1 MKVKII
7 TNKINNFILK
17 IEKITG
23 KNLNLPIL
31 NCILLEAK
39 KNQLIIKSTNLD
51 LGVEISLTTEVEEE
65 GVVAVPGNVLKNL
78 LSNIPVNE
86 NILLKTEKDNLLIS
100 SKNNTSIIKSY
111 SHNDFPLIPKIDSK
125 NNIKIDS
132 KKLLKGLK
140 SVWFSA
146 STSTIRPELS
156 SVFISIKNGYLYFVA
171 TDSFRLAEI
180 KIPIK
185 IEKEVENILIPY
197 KNIPEII
204 KIFEDVEGDIEISF
218 TKNQIAF
225 KYNNI
230 YLTSRIIDGTFPDYK
245 QLIPKEYTTEVIVLL
260 DDLINVFK
268 IINIFSNK
276 FNQVNFNINPKNKV
290 FEIKSKNDEVGENLN
305 KIPASLSGEEL
316 NINFNYRYIIDSF
329 QSITTESVVLQFNEN
344 NKPLVIKGV
353 SDNQFLYLVM
363 PMNK

>member
-1 MKVKII
+1 MKVKCV
-7 TNKINNFILK
+7 TSKLNNFISK

-51 LGVEISLTTEVEEE
+51 LGVEISLTTEVKED
-65 GVVAVPGNVLKNL
+65 GIIAVPGNILKNL
-78 LSNIPVNE
+78 LASISND
-86 NILLKTEKDNLLIS
+86 NILLETEKDNLLIS

-111 SHNDFPLIPKIDSK
+111 VNSDFPLIPKVDSK
-125 NNIKIDS
+125 NNITIDS

-140 SVWFSA
+140 SVWYSA

-156 SVFISIKNGYLYFVA
+156 SIFINIKNGYLYFVA

-185 IEKEVENILIPY
+185 IEKEIENILIPY
-197 KNIPEII
+197 KNISEII
-204 KIFEDVEGDIEISF
+204 KIFEDVDGDIEIKF

-230 YLTSRIIDGTFPDYK
+230 YLTSRIIDGVFPDYK
-245 QLIPKEYTTEVIVLL
+245 QLIPKESTTEAVVLL

-276 FNQVNFNINPKNKV
+276 FNQVNFNINPKNKI
-290 FEIKSKNDEVGENLN
+290 FEVKSRNDEIGENLN
-305 KIPASLSGEEL
+305 KISAALSGEVL
-316 NINFNYRYIIDSF
+316 NINFNYRYIVDSF
-329 QSITTESVVLQFNEN
+329 QSITTDSVILQFNGN